1 MEFRTAVVCSKCQ
14 QPIFP
19 GEGLG
24 FVYFKIPGK
33 EGYYF
38 FHCRLQGRDCWEA
51 YLKERK

>member
-1 MEFRTAVVCSKCQ
+1 VEFRTAIVCNKCQ
-14 QPIFP
+14 QPILP

-24 FVYFKIPGK
+24 FVYFKIPSQ

-51 YLKERK
+51 YLNERK